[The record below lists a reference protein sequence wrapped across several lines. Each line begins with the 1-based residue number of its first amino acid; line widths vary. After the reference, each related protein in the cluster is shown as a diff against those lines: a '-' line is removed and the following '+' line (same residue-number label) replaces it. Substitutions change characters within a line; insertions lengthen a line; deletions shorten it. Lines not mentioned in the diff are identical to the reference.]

1 MRWRGLL
8 AGAALAL
15 LGSLAAAQEG
25 RPASDLA
32 GLRSQ
37 ILTIDSARL
46 FPETLLGQSII
57 AALNEERRIFASEGQ
72 AIADALRAEELELTE
87 KRQTLSR
94 EEFAQ
99 LAADFDQRVTATRAE
114 RDAAEAELTA
124 RAEAQ
129 ERAFLGRVRPILGQ
143 LMAEAGAAVMI
154 EADTVFLRNDVI
166 DVTEIAIARIN
177 EVTVLSGDEEPD
189 EQPTADPDAP
199 EPDATGESE

>member
-15 LGSLAAAQEG
+15 LGSLGAAQEG

-37 ILTIDSARL
+37 ILTIDSTRL
-46 FPETLLGQSII
+46 FPETVLGQSII

-94 EEFAQ
+94 EEFSQ

-189 EQPTADPDAP
+189 EQPTAKPTAP
-199 EPDATGESE
+199 EPDVSGESE